1 MPVHGAPVSP
11 PVLHA
16 RAALALLVLG
26 CGAFAALAAD
36 LLLQG
41 PVTAADAGVSR
52 WLYRNAGAAFTAL
65 MAAVSALHGTWPLLA
80 MSAAAALALWWRHQR
95 AWAAALVL
103 CVPGGMLLNYAVKH
117 AFQRAR
123 PAFDEAAAIASYS
136 FPSGHTAGA
145 TLWWGFML
153 VWLFA
158 HRADAGTRIAGAT
171 LAAAMVLLTAL
182 SRVYLGV
189 HYLSDVLAAIGE
201 GAAWLALCFLVLAR
215 RPWRRTAS

>member
-1 MPVHGAPVSP
+1 MSP
-11 PVLHA
+11 PVLQA
-16 RAALALLVLG
+16 RAALPLLVLG

-52 WLYRNAGAAFTAL
+52 WMYRNAGAGFTAL
-65 MAAVSALHGTWPLLA
+65 MVAVSAVHGTWPLLA
-80 MSAAAALALWWRHQR
+80 LSAAAALVLWWRHQQ

-123 PAFDEAAAIASYS
+123 PAFDGAAAIASYS
-136 FPSGHTAGA
+136 FPSGHAAGA
-145 TLWWGFML
+145 TVWWGFLL
-153 VWLFA
+153 VWWFA
-158 HRADAGTRIAGAT
+158 HRTGARARLAGAA
-171 LAAAMVLLTAL
+171 LAVTMVLLTAL

-189 HYLSDVLAAIGE
+189 HYLSDVLAAIAE
-201 GAAWLALCFLVLAR
+201 GAAWLALCFMVLGR
-215 RPWRRTAS
+215 RPWNRATAG

>member
-1 MPVHGAPVSP
+1 MSP

-26 CGAFAALAAD
+26 FGTFAVLAAD

-41 PVTAADAGVSR
+41 PVTAADAGVSH
-52 WLYRNAGAAFTAL
+52 WLYRNAGATFTDL

-80 MSAAAALALWWRHQR
+80 MSAAAALALGWRRQH
-95 AWAAALVL
+95 AWAGALVL
-103 CVPGGMLLNYAVKH
+103 CVPGGMLLNHGVKH

-123 PAFDEAAAIASYS
+123 PALEGAADLASYS
-136 FPSGHTAGA
+136 FPSGHAAGA
-145 TLWWGFML
+145 TVWWGFML

-158 HRADAGTRIAGAT
+158 HRADARTRIAGAT
-171 LAAAMVLLTAL
+171 LAAAMVLLAAL

-189 HYLSDVLAAIGE
+189 HYLSDVLAAVGE

-215 RPWRRTAS
+215 RPWRRTAAS

>member
-1 MPVHGAPVSP
+1 MSRHSVRPSP
-11 PVLHA
+11 PVLPA

-52 WLYRNAGAAFTAL
+52 WLYRNSGAAFTAL
-65 MAAVSALHGTWPLLA
+65 MAAVSAVHGTWPLLA
-80 MSAAAALALWWRHQR
+80 MSAAAAAGLWWRRQR
-95 AWAAALVL
+95 AWAAALLL

-123 PAFDEAAAIASYS
+123 PAFDEVAAIASYS

-145 TLWWGFML
+145 TLWWGFVL

-158 HRADAGTRIAGAT
+158 HRADARTRIAGAA

-201 GAAWLALCFLVLAR
+201 GAAWLALCSLVLAR
-215 RPWRRTAS
+215 APWRRAA

>member
-1 MPVHGAPVSP
+1 MSP
-11 PVLHA
+11 PALHA
-16 RAALALLVLG
+16 RTALALLVLG

-41 PVTAADAGVSR
+41 PVTAADAGISQ

-65 MAAVSALHGTWPLLA
+65 MVAISAVHGTWPLLA
-80 MSAAAALALWWRHQR
+80 MSTAATLALWWQR
-95 AWAAALVL
+95 QHAWAAALVL

-123 PAFDEAAAIASYS
+123 PAIDGAADIASYS

-145 TLWWGFML
+145 TVWWGFLL
-153 VWLFA
+153 VWWFA
-158 HRADAGTRIAGAT
+158 HRTGTGMRSAGAA
-171 LAAAMVLLTAL
+171 LAVSMVLLTAL

-201 GAAWLALCFLVLAR
+201 GAAWLALCFMVLERRAR
-215 RPWRRTAS
+215 RGAAAA

>member
-1 MPVHGAPVSP
+1 VNP

-41 PVTAADAGVSR
+41 PMTQADAGVSQ
-52 WLYRNAGAAFTAL
+52 WLYRDGGAPLTAL
-65 MAAVSALHGTWPLLA
+65 MVAISAVHGTWPLLA
-80 MSAAAALALWWRHQR
+80 ASAAAALALWWRRRR

-103 CVPGGMLLNYAVKH
+103 CVPGGMLLNHAVKH

-136 FPSGHTAGA
+136 FPSGHAAGA

-158 HRADAGTRIAGAT
+158 HRADARTRIAGAA
-171 LAAAMVLLTAL
+171 LAVAMVLLTAL

-201 GAAWLALCFLVLAR
+201 GAAWLALCFTLLAR
-215 RPWRRTAS
+215 RSRGATAAG

>member
-1 MPVHGAPVSP
+1 M
-11 PVLHA
+11 LHA
-16 RAALALLVLG
+16 RTALALLALG

-41 PVTAADAGVSR
+41 PVTAADAGVSQ
-52 WLYRNAGAAFTAL
+52 WMFRNAGAAFTAL
-65 MAAVSALHGTWPLLA
+65 MVAVSAMHGTWPLLA
-80 MSAAAALALWWRHQR
+80 MSAAAALALWWRRQR

-123 PAFDEAAAIASYS
+123 PALDGAAEIASYS
-136 FPSGHTAGA
+136 FPSGHAAGA
-145 TLWWGFML
+145 TVWWGFLL
-153 VWLFA
+153 VWWFA
-158 HRADAGTRIAGAT
+158 HRTGAGPRLAGA
-171 LAAAMVLLTAL
+171 AVAVAMVLLTAL

-215 RPWRRTAS
+215 GAGHRTAAG

>member
-1 MPVHGAPVSP
+1 MTA

-52 WLYRNAGAAFTAL
+52 WLYHNAGAAFTAL
-65 MAAVSALHGTWPLLA
+65 MVAISAAHGTWPLLA
-80 MSAAAALALWWRHQR
+80 MSAAAAVALSWRRQG

-123 PAFDEAAAIASYS
+123 PAIDGAAELASYS
-136 FPSGHTAGA
+136 FPSGHAAGA
-145 TLWWGFML
+145 TVWWGFVL
-153 VWLFA
+153 VWWFA
-158 HRADAGTRIAGAT
+158 HHSEAGTRVAGAA
-171 LAAAMVLLTAL
+171 LAVAMVLLTAL

-201 GAAWLALCFLVLAR
+201 GVAWLALCFMLLAR
-215 RPWRRTAS
+215 RPWRRTAAS

>member
-1 MPVHGAPVSP
+1 MTA

-26 CGAFAALAAD
+26 SGAFAALAAD

-41 PVTAADAGVSR
+41 PVTAADAAISQ
-52 WLYRNAGAAFTAL
+52 WLYRNAGTAFTAL
-65 MAAVSALHGTWPLLA
+65 MVGITAMHGTWPLLA
-80 MSAAAALALWWRHQR
+80 MSAAAALALWWRR
-95 AWAAALVL
+95 RPAWAAALVL
-103 CVPGGMLLNYAVKH
+103 CVPGGMLLNFAVKQ

-123 PAFDEAAAIASYS
+123 PALDGAADIASYS

-145 TLWWGFML
+145 TVWWGFLL
-153 VWLFA
+153 VWWFA
-158 HRADAGTRIAGAT
+158 HHGGAGMRFAGA
-171 LAAAMVLLTAL
+171 AVAVAMVLLTAL

-201 GAAWLALCFLVLAR
+201 GAAWLALCFLLLAR
-215 RPWRRTAS
+215 WARRATVSG

>member
-1 MPVHGAPVSP
+1 M
-11 PVLHA
+11 LHA
-16 RAALALLVLG
+16 RAALPLLVLG
-26 CGAFAALAAD
+26 GGAFAALAAD

-65 MAAVSALHGTWPLLA
+65 MAAFSAVHGTWPLLA
-80 MSAAAALALWWRHQR
+80 MSAAAVLALWWRRQR

-123 PAFDEAAAIASYS
+123 PAFDGAAAIASYS
-136 FPSGHTAGA
+136 FPSGHAAGA

-158 HRADAGTRIAGAT
+158 HRADGRTRIAGAT

-182 SRVYLGV
+182 SRVYLGA

-201 GAAWLALCFLVLAR
+201 AAAWLALCFMVLGR
-215 RPWRRTAS
+215 RPWNRATAG